1 MDTVRLVV
9 GLGNPGREYARTRHN
24 AGFMLVDRLAAR
36 WRSVWRAE
44 PSREVRLAEAR
55 RWDVR
60 VWLAQP
66 LTFMNSSGEAVAA
79 VLRYYRIELSQMLVA
94 LDDADLPLGE
104 IRLRPGGGTGGH
116 HGLESI
122 EQQLGTTEYARL
134 RLGIGRRSEDD
145 RQIVGYVLGR
155 FETEEA
161 GVFEPALE
169 RAADAVECWLQNG
182 LAAAMNRF
190 NRAAPAPQQRKVE

>member
-24 AGFMLVDRLAAR
+24 AGFMLVESLAVR
-36 WRSVWRAE
+36 WQSGWRVEDNLA
-44 PSREVRLAEAR
+44 VRLSETR
-55 RWDVR
+55 RWGLR
-60 VWLAQP
+60 IWLAQP
-66 LTFMNSSGEAVAA
+66 QTFMNSSGEAVAGL
-79 VLRYYRIELSQMLVA
+79 LRYYRLDLSQTLIV

-104 IRLRPGGGTGGH
+104 IRIRPAGGTGGH

-122 EQQLGTTEYARL
+122 EQHVGTKDYARL
-134 RLGIGRRSEDD
+134 RLGIGRRSEDN
-145 RQIVGYVLGR
+145 RQIVGFVLGR
-155 FETEEA
+155 FDDSEA
-161 GVFEPALE
+161 GLFAPALG

-190 NRAAPAPQQRKVE
+190 NGASPAQQQRKAE